1 MDHLFLLYFFVYA
14 FIGWM
19 MEVGFNAV
27 HSGRFINAGMLSGPW
42 CPIYGFGACSVI
54 LFLSDIAKSN
64 KLLLFLGSMFIASVI
79 EWITGFLL
87 EKLLHR
93 KWWDYSDRPFNL
105 GGYICLEYSLLWGMC
120 CFVLYEAVHPL
131 IRRLVEFL
139 PVRTAWILLFVL
151 FFFFLVDVV
160 SMVAT
165 VLGLHRK
172 WKYALKITDD
182 MRKVSDRIGR
192 EVYQRTREL
201 DEKRQALQE
210 EETAKRIE
218 ERIEKRRARLVER
231 WLAFSEKRMLNAF
244 PHLTRDTKRRH
255 KEERGRK

>member
-1 MDHLFLLYFFVYA
+1 
-14 FIGWM
+14 
-19 MEVGFNAV
+19 
-27 HSGRFINAGMLSGPW
+27 
-42 CPIYGFGACSVI
+42 
-54 LFLSDIAKSN
+54 
-64 KLLLFLGSMFIASVI
+64 
-79 EWITGFLL
+79 
-87 EKLLHR
+87 
-93 KWWDYSDRPFNL
+93 
-105 GGYICLEYSLLWGMC
+105 MC

-139 PVRTAWILLFVL
+139 PVRTAWVLLFVL

-165 VLGLHRK
+165 VLGLNRK
-172 WKYALKITDD
+172 WKYAQKITAD

-201 DEKRQALQE
+201 DEKRQALAK

-218 ERIEKRRARLVER
+218 ERIEKRRTRLVER

-244 PHLTRDTKRRH
+244 PHLLRE
-255 KEERGRK
+255 KEDEKTNAEGK